1 MPDIDIQSIIQSMD
15 FVLIGLFLAT
25 GMIAGVLAGFLGI
38 GGGLV
43 VVPLLTI
50 ALPIAG
56 FAPEKVMVVAI
67 GTSLATI
74 VFTAISSTNSHRKR
88 HNVVWPAV
96 FSLFPGLMFGAML
109 GATLGSQ
116 MSNEFLA
123 IFFGCFCALFG
134 VYTVWGKRYLRPVAD
149 YAQSRGWL
157 SLIGL
162 FTGLV
167 SSLVGIGGGTMLGPA
182 LIWLGLEARRAV
194 GTSATCGLLIAVFG
208 SLSYLISGANETELP
223 KYTVGYIY
231 LPALF
236 GIIATS
242 VLFAPLG
249 AKMAS
254 YFSEKIIRSCL
265 GIALLASAVKMFISL

>member
-1 MPDIDIQSIIQSMD
+1 MEFMFAAI
-15 FVLIGLFLAT
+15 FLVT
-25 GMIAGVLAGFLGI
+25 GVIAGILAGFLGI

-43 VVPLLTI
+43 VVPLLSVV
-50 ALPIAG
+50 LPWVGIQAD
-56 FAPEKVMVVAI
+56 KVMVIAV

-74 VFTAISSTNSHRKR
+74 VFTAISSTYSHRKN

-116 MSNEFLA
+116 MDNTGLSV
-123 IFFGCFCALFG
+123 IFGVFCAALA
-134 VYTVWGKRYLRPVAD
+134 VYVTFGKRYVRPVAD
-149 YAQSRGWL
+149 YAQSRSWL
-157 SLIGL
+157 SLIG
-162 FTGLV
+162 FITGLI

-208 SLSYLISGANETELP
+208 SFSYVIAGANETDMP
-223 KYTVGYIY
+223 PYTIGYIY
-231 LPALF
+231 LPAFF

-242 VLFAPLG
+242 VVFAPLG
-249 AKMAS
+249 AKMATF
-254 YFSEKIIRSCL
+254 FSERVIRSCL
-265 GIALLASAVKMFISL
+265 GLALTASAIKMFVSF

>member
-1 MPDIDIQSIIQSMD
+1 MDI
-15 FVLIGLFLAT
+15 VLISLFLAT
-25 GMIAGVLAGFLGI
+25 GVIAGILAGFLGI

-43 VVPLLTI
+43 VVPLLTV

-56 FAPEKVMVVAI
+56 FAPDKVMVVAI

-74 VFTAISSTNSHRKR
+74 IFTATSSTNSHRKR
-88 HNVVWPAV
+88 NNIVWPAV

-116 MSNEFLA
+116 MSNEFLTA
-123 IFFGCFCALFG
+123 FFGGFCVLFG
-134 VYTVWGKRYLRPVAD
+134 MYTVWGKQYMRPQAD
-149 YAQSRGWL
+149 YLQSRGWL

-162 FTGLV
+162 FTGLI

-208 SLSYLISGANETELP
+208 SLSYLITGANQTDLP
-223 KYTVGYIY
+223 QYTFGYIY
-231 LPALF
+231 IPALL
-236 GIIATS
+236 GIIAS
-242 VLFAPLG
+242 C
-249 AKMAS
+249 
-254 YFSEKIIRSCL
+254 RS
-265 GIALLASAVKMFISL
+265 M